1 MVHPV
6 FALYAAQ
13 YCSQVLP
20 ALPIV
25 FLYQALHYTSDTYF
39 FLIIASR
46 KVLLCVAYLPKD
58 FTSNISK
65 YQQRPIKG

>member
-39 FLIIASR
+39 FLIIASYFL
-46 KVLLCVAYLPKD
+46 KSIEITKPL
-58 FTSNISK
+58 
-65 YQQRPIKG
+65 